1 MSNDPAAPRE
11 EPLDEWQSAVPRFFE
26 TVCSVIAGL
35 TLSIALISMAA
46 QVVARYLIGSSLI
59 WSEELSR
66 YALIWS
72 AMVGSAVAYQ
82 RGAHI
87 GVAVFVDL
95 LPAALHGIADR
106 LIHLIVITFAAFL
119 FWQGSLLTFR
129 NFERHQLTPAL
140 QIPIAWIY
148 LAIPVGALLIALA
161 ALIAMWREFP
171 LNQQRG

>member
-87 GVAVFVDL
+87 AVTVLVDL
-95 LPAALHGIADR
+95 LPAA
-106 LIHLIVITFAAFL
+106 
-119 FWQGSLLTFR
+119 
-129 NFERHQLTPAL
+129 
-140 QIPIAWIY
+140 
-148 LAIPVGALLIALA
+148 
-161 ALIAMWREFP
+161 
-171 LNQQRG
+171 